1 MKDIHIL
8 QDFIAV
14 LDRQTALINELS
26 ELELELQTI
35 VADRNWERLSMVVP
49 KMTAVS
55 DAINESEEIRAE
67 MVRDLSRMAGPG
79 MLFSE
84 LLRRLPTEAR
94 VAVTE
99 RYRNLKVAMLRLRS
113 RSSNIDSYL
122 RATISTQRG
131 VLKELYPDRTS
142 PGYSSSG
149 DGTLNAAPAMVLDH
163 TL

>member
-55 DAINESEEIRAE
+55 DAINESEEVRAE

-149 DGTLNAAPAMVLDH
+149 DGTFNAAPAMVLDH

>member
-26 ELELELQTI
+26 EMELELQKI
-35 VADRNWERLSMVVP
+35 VADRNWERLSQVVP
-49 KMTAVS
+49 RMTVVS
-55 DAINESEEIRAE
+55 DAINESEELRAE
-67 MVRDLSRMAGPG
+67 IARDLSRMAGPG

-99 RYRNLKVAMLRLRS
+99 RYRNLKIAMLRLRS

-149 DGTLNAAPAMVLDH
+149 DGTFSTAPAMVLDH